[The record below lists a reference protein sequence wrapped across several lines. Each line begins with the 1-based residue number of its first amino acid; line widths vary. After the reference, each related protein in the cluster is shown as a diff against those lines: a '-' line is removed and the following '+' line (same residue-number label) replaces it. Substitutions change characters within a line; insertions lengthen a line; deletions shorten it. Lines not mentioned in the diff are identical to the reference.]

1 MVAEGGLLVGV
12 GRGRFVGGLLNSGR
26 KGEREV
32 ECDSKLT
39 WLGNLGAKRGRQNKV
54 EKLQLHKL

>member
-12 GRGRFVGGLLNSGR
+12 GRGGFVGSLLNSGR

-32 ECDSKLT
+32 ECD
-39 WLGNLGAKRGRQNKV
+39 
-54 EKLQLHKL
+54 